1 MFHWYFSFSI
11 QPFFYTFFFFFLN
24 DIPFSANVNSKIV
37 KIVSF
42 MQFLH
47 NKEKARGL
55 GIVFLQRKS
64 NRSAGTGSVVAI
76 VETVTFRIAE
86 GVKLHFGSIAKVG
99 FTEELAD
106 DGAGEAAADQKTE
119 RLLALFTRILLV

>member
-1 MFHWYFSFSI
+1 
-11 QPFFYTFFFFFLN
+11 
-24 DIPFSANVNSKIV
+24 
-37 KIVSF
+37 

-64 NRSAGTGSVVAI
+64 NRSAGTGPVVAI

-86 GVKLHFGSIAKVG
+86 GVKLRFGSIAEVS

-106 DGAGEAAADQKTE
+106 NGAGEATADQKTE
-119 RLLALFTRILLV
+119 RLLALFTRILLF

>member
-1 MFHWYFSFSI
+1 
-11 QPFFYTFFFFFLN
+11 
-24 DIPFSANVNSKIV
+24 
-37 KIVSF
+37 

-47 NKEKARGL
+47 KKREARGL
-55 GIVFLQRKS
+55 RIVFLQRKS

-86 GVKLHFGSIAKVG
+86 GVKLRFGSIAEVG

>member
-1 MFHWYFSFSI
+1 
-11 QPFFYTFFFFFLN
+11 
-24 DIPFSANVNSKIV
+24 
-37 KIVSF
+37 

-47 NKEKARGL
+47 KKGKARGL